1 MEEKKEERKT
11 ERQRNLKL
19 EGLRE
24 ERLEREEQQ
33 WHNDTQ
39 CEHTQTSHREAEW
52 CAQLIL
58 TKINLLRERG
68 REGDRERKLIL
79 LLWGLLRPRP
89 HPLPVQQG
97 LLWSRG
103 KSCGCSRKTLQLK
116 PLWAG
121 VSLNLFSQWLA
132 TLTRVFSFNPR
143 QTVCGMGPTVPHFG
157 DPFTLSNFLIPSWF
171 WETWGVCNLQIL
183 LTHLTKAWRVCA
195 LHSVTC
201 PTAH

>member
-33 WHNDTQ
+33 WRNDTQ
-39 CEHTQTSHREAEW
+39 CEHTQASHREAEW

-116 PLWAG
+116 PGVCERVSLWTSFLNGWPLWLEYSVSIHVKPFVARAPQFLILVTPSLWA
-121 VSLNLFSQWLA
+121 A
-132 TLTRVFSFNPR
+132 
-143 QTVCGMGPTVPHFG
+143 
-157 DPFTLSNFLIPSWF
+157 SWY
-171 WETWGVCNLQIL
+171 L
-183 LTHLTKAWRVCA
+183 LGSGKHGGF
-195 LHSVTC
+195 VTSKYY
-201 PTAH
+201 